1 MSMDKYGVDES
12 VDQNELEKQ
21 AGSGCPVDGCGRKPQ
36 RHGNVLM
43 CPEHGTEPF
52 EKGSHGG

>member
-12 VDQNELEKQ
+12 VDQNELEKV
-21 AGSGCPVDGCGRKPQ
+21 ANNGCPICGKPVTK
-36 RHGNVLM
+36 HGKVLA
-43 CPEHGTEPF
+43 CPTHGTEPF